1 MLLKLTFLLCFFLT
15 LEKIEGKN
23 VTIVGG
29 NEVAIETFPFQVAVL
44 RYYYLW
50 SDYAFHCGGAVIGPS
65 SVLTAAHCVDDNYRY
80 AIRAG
85 SNNSETGG
93 TIINAYEPILC
104 PNYDKRYAS
113 SDGDLAILNLKQPLS
128 FTRSIDKIKL
138 PAKDFILKPKFGV
151 NITGMYCLF
160 LSFLVS
166 ESRDFFFAYDKP
178 TRSFYAYFCEK

>member
-29 NEVAIETFPFQVAVL
+29 NEVAIEKFPFQVAVL
-44 RYYYLW
+44 RYCYLW

-85 SNNSETGG
+85 FNNSETGG

-104 PNYDKRYAS
+104 PNYDKRYAN

-178 TRSFYAYFCEK
+178 TKSFYAYFCEK